1 MQLKEVGDKQTRTQF
16 LELPVKL
23 YQGEPNWIRP
33 LDQDVESVFDQ
44 KKNKFFRHG
53 EAIRWILLDDTGQ
66 TIGRVAAFINR
77 KLANKEKQPTGGMGF
92 FECIQDQKAANILF
106 DACREWLQARGM
118 EAMDGA
124 INFGERD
131 RWWGLLAEGH
141 AFEPTYC
148 MPYTFP
154 YYLDFFK
161 AYGFELYFR
170 QFTYGRRVIEDG
182 LSEKMQ
188 AKADRLLKNPQYAFR
203 HLNMK
208 QLPKFTEDFRTI
220 YNAAWVKH
228 KGVGE
233 MTKVQAESIMQKLKP
248 VMDPKIVWF
257 GYYDNEPIAF
267 FINLPELNQIFKHLN
282 GKLNWLGKL
291 KFLYHKW
298 RKTNTKMFGLVFGVV
313 PAHQGK
319 GIEAALAMSATTYV
333 WTSKSPYRDYEMNWI
348 GDFNPKMMRIVEE
361 VGAKVKKVHH
371 TYRYLFDRSKPFE
384 RCPMID

>member
-361 VGAKVKKVHH
+361 AGAKVKKVHH